1 MNSNEMFINFMYY
14 FCNFPTRNGDHL
26 ILLIKTGNAH
36 EERILPQTIINVFKK
51 CLGGGIETQKNDDG
65 GQVVVAFTMTE
76 INYLAL
82 SLFCDL
88 VWSLSDLYLWH

>member
-1 MNSNEMFINFMYY
+1 MLMKKESCNKLSLMFSKSVK
-14 FCNFPTRNGDHL
+14 G
-26 ILLIKTGNAH
+26 
-36 EERILPQTIINVFKK
+36 EESKHK
-51 CLGGGIETQKNDDG
+51 KNDDG

-76 INYLAL
+76 INYLTV